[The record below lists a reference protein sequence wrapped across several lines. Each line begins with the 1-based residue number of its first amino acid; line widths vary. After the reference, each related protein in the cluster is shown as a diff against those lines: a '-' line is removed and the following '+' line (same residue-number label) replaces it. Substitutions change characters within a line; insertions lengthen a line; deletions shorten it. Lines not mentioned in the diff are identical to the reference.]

1 MHSGNF
7 AKIRRERAIRKF
19 MHLKKLQ
26 EFSEV
31 NDQNLF
37 PCIIDLVVNG
47 VNPDRFSTEDRR
59 PDRQDITQHLASWF
73 KYIEVPSD
81 LCKVW
86 MNEYCVDMLA
96 AISSSSKSTIRHST
110 KSNIKYIYSS
120 NVIFRCARENN
131 PFKASCNPNC
141 SVYESSGAEETK
153 KVHNEPKESEETSNP
168 LDFLLLRD
176 RYKDQFNVAMDFVN
190 DNIKKGVTQKKI
202 VALLNKN
209 GFKSRTGKIWTF
221 STLSSE
227 LRRYREN
234 NRDAVKVYDI
244 KPEILHRKDNEKIPN
259 PGDSLLMRDKY
270 RNQFNE
276 AMDIVNDNVKR
287 GVKQKHIV
295 DFLNNKGFR
304 TRTGK
309 KWTSSIL
316 SVELKRFNKE

>member
-1 MHSGNF
+1 
-7 AKIRRERAIRKF
+7 
-19 MHLKKLQ
+19 
-26 EFSEV
+26 
-31 NDQNLF
+31 
-37 PCIIDLVVNG
+37 
-47 VNPDRFSTEDRR
+47 
-59 PDRQDITQHLASWF
+59 
-73 KYIEVPSD
+73 
-81 LCKVW
+81 
-86 MNEYCVDMLA
+86 
-96 AISSSSKSTIRHST
+96 
-110 KSNIKYIYSS
+110 
-120 NVIFRCARENN
+120 
-131 PFKASCNPNC
+131 
-141 SVYESSGAEETK
+141 
-153 KVHNEPKESEETSNP
+153 
-168 LDFLLLRD
+168 
-176 RYKDQFNVAMDFVN
+176 MDFVV

-244 KPEILHRKDNEKIPN
+244 KPEIFHRKDNEKIPN